1 MGKIMEL
8 NQIVS
13 IRGEVFT
20 LKRGGFDIYVRV
32 VDVTESKGFGVLVIV
47 TPVSG
52 EGRVT
57 CSVGELGKVE

>member
-1 MGKIMEL
+1 MEL

-13 IRGEVFT
+13 IKGEVFT

-32 VDVTESKGFGVLVIV
+32 VDVAEAKGFGVHVTV

-52 EGRVT
+52 EGLVT
-57 CSVGELGKVE
+57 CSVGELGKA

>member
-1 MGKIMEL
+1 MEL
-8 NQIVS
+8 NEIVS
-13 IRGEVFT
+13 IKKEVFT
-20 LKRGGFDIYVRV
+20 LRRGGFDIYVRV